1 MARTREIGLSS
12 VENPELENAQQALP
26 REPYLS
32 VVIPVFD
39 ERESLA
45 ILHRELA
52 AVLDRLPGASE
63 MIFVDDG
70 SRDGS
75 LGVLRSLELEDE
87 RVRTIVFERN
97 CGQSAALD
105 AGFRAARGEIT
116 ATLDADLQNDPRE
129 IPKLLGYLDRAD
141 VVNGVR
147 VARKD
152 SWLKRL
158 SSRIA
163 NAVRNWA
170 TGADIVDVGC
180 SLRVMRTCYLR
191 RIRLYRGMHRFLP
204 TLLSMQGARLCEVEV
219 SHRPRRF
226 GRSKYGLGNRLFM
239 GLADLLAVCWMQ
251 RRSLR

>member
-87 RVRTIVFERN
+87 RVRTIVFE
-97 CGQSAALD
+97 
-105 AGFRAARGEIT
+105 
-116 ATLDADLQNDPRE
+116 
-129 IPKLLGYLDRAD
+129 
-141 VVNGVR
+141 
-147 VARKD
+147 
-152 SWLKRL
+152 
-158 SSRIA
+158 
-163 NAVRNWA
+163 
-170 TGADIVDVGC
+170 
-180 SLRVMRTCYLR
+180 
-191 RIRLYRGMHRFLP
+191 
-204 TLLSMQGARLCEVEV
+204 
-219 SHRPRRF
+219 
-226 GRSKYGLGNRLFM
+226 
-239 GLADLLAVCWMQ
+239 
-251 RRSLR
+251 